1 MARTGC
7 GDSLE
12 YDALMESRQQVAREH
27 LRSRLVEVR
36 ESVAAAGLDV
46 AVVDA
51 AIAAAR
57 ATE

>member
-1 MARTGC
+1 
-7 GDSLE
+7 
-12 YDALMESRQQVAREH
+12 MESRQQVAREH